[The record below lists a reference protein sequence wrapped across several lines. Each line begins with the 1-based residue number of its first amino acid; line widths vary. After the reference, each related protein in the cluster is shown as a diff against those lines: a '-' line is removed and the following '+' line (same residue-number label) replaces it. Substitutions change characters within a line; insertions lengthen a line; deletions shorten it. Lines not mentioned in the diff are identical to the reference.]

1 MEELEAETK
10 AIWSKAFGSNEGIR
24 KLENF
29 GFIKF
34 VRAREHHGNNPEMS
48 KLLHQAVRKKDEVW
62 KAVRFLSFQ
71 HYATQA
77 VKEDNYCH

>member
-1 MEELEAETK
+1 MEELELETK
-10 AIWSKAFGSNEGIR
+10 AIWCKAFGSNEEIR

-48 KLLHQAVRKKDEVW
+48 KLLHQAVRKKDEV
-62 KAVRFLSFQ
+62 
-71 HYATQA
+71 
-77 VKEDNYCH
+77 